1 MNNSNRI
8 AIGLL
13 VFIAIAL
20 VGFFAE
26 YLIGGYLNCPGAG
39 SIFAIATLGF
49 FIMSSDHQK

>member
-13 VFIAIAL
+13 AFIAIIL

-26 YLIGGYLNCPGAG
+26 GLIGGYLNWPGTG

-49 FIMSSDHQK
+49 FMISSDQQK